1 MTAQNNSDDSV
12 QENPDFAAQGLPDAG
27 ELLNAERQR
36 QGLTEKQVADDL
48 HITMHYIRAIES
60 NSFEKLPG
68 NVFAKGYI
76 KSYAMLLGMDVELV
90 MSGYNAYVAKQLD
103 VAKEKTRIQVRRRK
117 DKNRPW
123 VIASVVLFVALFV
136 GLWFANFSGNEPE
149 SEAVISAGVQSIA
162 QPIVEPV
169 VQATAESIA
178 DSGRESSQLASATA
192 AQTTALVEQ
201 TPSAVDQA
209 QSINGN
215 PEMSQQLVVS
225 EAATALVEAVTLTD
239 EGLTEAVQTSLSE
252 TEAAVADAASDVA
265 VTGGGEIPSAVTA
278 QINISD
284 QLIYVEAVG
293 DDVLLI
299 NFSGASWV
307 EISDTSQGQIYRDLL
322 ETGDTL
328 EVKGTAPFNVLLG
341 DAPFAELTLNG
352 NSIDVSDDIRVD
364 NSARLTVGLEQ

>member
-225 EAATALVEAVTLTD
+225 EAATALGEAVTLTD
-239 EGLTEAVQTSLSE
+239 EGLTEVVQTSLSE